1 MLLLAIQKGIRSNA
15 NENNSSFIVVSRE
28 KSTLRC
34 LGMDVS

>member
-1 MLLLAIQKGIRSNA
+1 MLLLAIQKGIRSSISDD
-15 NENNSSFIVVSRE
+15 NSSLIVVSRE